1 MTPFKRALRSGPAQA
16 LLGRLIAGYVH
27 LVRATGRWEAV
38 NQAVLARL
46 WDTNEPAIGA
56 FWHGRMLMIPLLWP
70 RGRPVGILI
79 SDHADGRLIA
89 RAIGRFGQHAIVGST
104 TRGGAAAFRM
114 LLRTLAAGVSVAV
127 TPDGPRGPRMRVA
140 GAVIDLA
147 RLSGRAIVPVSY
159 ACSRRLVMRSWD
171 RFVVPLP
178 FGRGVWIVG
187 EPVRVPRDADAAAVE
202 AARRAVEDRLNAITA
217 EADHRLGAATIEPAP
232 APARA
237 GA

>member
-1 MTPFKRALRSGPAQA
+1 MTPFKRTLRSGPAQA
-16 LLGRLIAGYVH
+16 LLRRLIAGYIR
-27 LVRATGRWEAV
+27 LVRATGRWETV
-38 NQAVLARL
+38 NQATLAWFR
-46 WDTNEPAIGA
+46 DVDEPAIGA
-56 FWHGRMLMIPLLWP
+56 FWHGRMLMMPLLWP
-70 RGRPVGILI
+70 RGRPIGMLI

-89 RAIGRFGQHAIVGST
+89 RAIGRFGHHAIVGST
-104 TRGGAAAFRM
+104 TRGGTAAFRA
-114 LLRTLAAGVSVAV
+114 LLRTLAGGVTVAV

-140 GAVIDLA
+140 GAVVDLA

-187 EPVRVPRDADAAAVE
+187 EPVRVPRDADPAAVE
-202 AARRAVEDRLNAITA
+202 AARRTVEDRLNAITA
-217 EADHRLGAATIEPAP
+217 EADRRLGAPTIEPAP
-232 APARA
+232 PPACA